1 MKNKKV
7 LILGASSDI
16 GISTVNYFLKND
28 WYVIAHYNKNKK
40 SLEKIKNNKLECF
53 KFDLKDINKFK
64 KFVNKNKKINTV
76 DSFVSLTGYINSD
89 NILNTNIKSF
99 YDHVNINYLSNLII
113 IQKILPYMSVK
124 KFGRILLSSS
134 TGVKYGGGK
143 LTGIYSLTKYMNEF
157 FFNNYKYFYK
167 KNILINALRIG
178 VTNTKIHKNVIDKNL
193 KKRVNLI
200 PLGRMASTNEVAKYI
215 YFYST
220 EINSLTTNEI
230 IDISGGEK

>member
-1 MKNKKV
+1 
-7 LILGASSDI
+7 
-16 GISTVNYFLKND
+16 
-28 WYVIAHYNKNKK
+28 
-40 SLEKIKNNKLECF
+40 
-53 KFDLKDINKFK
+53 
-64 KFVNKNKKINTV
+64 
-76 DSFVSLTGYINSD
+76 
-89 NILNTNIKSF
+89 
-99 YDHVNINYLSNLII
+99 
-113 IQKILPYMSVK
+113 
-124 KFGRILLSSS
+124 
-134 TGVKYGGGK
+134 
-143 LTGIYSLTKYMNEF
+143 MNEF